1 MHTKKYSQNIEFHKK
16 SIFLCHLWHNNL
28 KGYLMTH
35 FELVKRIEARRKEL
49 NITIVNLS
57 KLSGLGVRTVNRFLA
72 GEDVKLSTVER
83 LTNLL
88 GLDFAGN
95 EVVSV
100 AQLQR
105 RQAKEKALLMV
116 ALVQGTSSLEMQGLE
131 KSTVSTMLK
140 KMEQAF
146 LTGDYK
152 KRLWVAE

>member
-1 MHTKKYSQNIEFHKK
+1 
-16 SIFLCHLWHNNL
+16 
-28 KGYLMTH
+28 MTH
-35 FELVKRIEARRKEL
+35 LELISKIEARRKEL

-131 KSTVSTMLK
+131 KSTVATMLK

-146 LTGDYK
+146 LTGSYRN
-152 KRLWVAE
+152 RLWVA

>member
-1 MHTKKYSQNIEFHKK
+1 
-16 SIFLCHLWHNNL
+16 
-28 KGYLMTH
+28 MTH
-35 FELVKRIEARRKEL
+35 LELINKIEARRKEL

-131 KSTVSTMLK
+131 KNTVVTMLK
-140 KMEQAF
+140 KMEEAF
-146 LTGDYK
+146 LTGSYRN
-152 KRLWVAE
+152 RLWVS

>member
-1 MHTKKYSQNIEFHKK
+1 
-16 SIFLCHLWHNNL
+16 
-28 KGYLMTH
+28 MTH
-35 FELVKRIEARRKEL
+35 LELIKRIEARRKEL

-131 KSTVSTMLK
+131 KSTVTTMLK

-146 LTGDYK
+146 LTGSYRN
-152 KRLWVAE
+152 RLWVA

>member
-1 MHTKKYSQNIEFHKK
+1 
-16 SIFLCHLWHNNL
+16 
-28 KGYLMTH
+28 MTH
-35 FELVKRIEARRKEL
+35 LELIKRIEARRKEL

-131 KSTVSTMLK
+131 KSTVATMLK

-146 LTGDYK
+146 LTGNYRN
-152 KRLWVAE
+152 RLWVA

>member
-1 MHTKKYSQNIEFHKK
+1 
-16 SIFLCHLWHNNL
+16 
-28 KGYLMTH
+28 MTH
-35 FELVKRIEARRKEL
+35 LELVKRIEARRKEL

-146 LTGDYK
+146 LTGSYRN
-152 KRLWVAE
+152 RLWVA

>member
-1 MHTKKYSQNIEFHKK
+1 
-16 SIFLCHLWHNNL
+16 
-28 KGYLMTH
+28 MTH
-35 FELVKRIEARRKEL
+35 LELIKRIEARRKEL

-146 LTGDYK
+146 LTGSYRN
-152 KRLWVAE
+152 RLWVA